1 MRIFSNYR
9 CFENS
14 KHVLT
19 LKVERFEDFCL
30 ALTAEKGKDL
40 GSIIGDRLC
49 EESKTF
55 VEINLSRKYGN
66 PTANLLPRQSPPS
79 SEGEFFNFLQR
90 NLHEDTPLEYEYHLG
105 GFYVRARSDL
115 RTPEEIE
122 FFKGIGHDLLCW
134 LLSQID
140 ASGESFFALEADGS
154 RSADPATRTAQQ
166 KSLVN
171 YYKKIGFKVCAKE
184 EDHPRFYNSAV
195 CMYGKFSDIV
205 QKCNSRFDIKP
216 VTIFDGF

>member
-79 SEGEFFNFLQR
+79 SEREFFNFLQR
-90 NLHEDTPLEYEYHLG
+90 NLHEDTPLEYEYHLTNINL
-105 GFYVRARSDL
+105 SI
-115 RTPEEIE
+115 PE
-122 FFKGIGHDLLCW
+122 
-134 LLSQID
+134 LLSCSEQKQIETTKL
-140 ASGESFFALEADGS
+140 SPQGSSF
-154 RSADPATRTAQQ
+154 
-166 KSLVN
+166 
-171 YYKKIGFKVCAKE
+171 
-184 EDHPRFYNSAV
+184 
-195 CMYGKFSDIV
+195 
-205 QKCNSRFDIKP
+205 
-216 VTIFDGF
+216 